1 MGVYNKGILGAF
13 SGKVGPV
20 VGASWRG
27 KEVLR
32 SLPRKGNRV
41 ATETQLLQRLKFK
54 TVSSFI
60 TPLAP
65 IISRFF
71 GSGSLEKTRTNQAM
85 SYHMTEA
92 VTYVDPNF
100 QMVYEKV
107 VISKGDL
114 LGFQAPTATP
124 SAGTKIDFTWVNNAG
139 QGQAKDNDQF
149 IIAVYEATSKST
161 VYSLNAGKRLDGSGT
176 ITLPAYLSG
185 LTVQVWIA
193 FVSENQKLYA
203 TSVYMGEVVLT

>member
-1 MGVYNKGILGAF
+1 MGLYNKGILGAF

-27 KEVLR
+27 KEILR

-54 TVSSFI
+54 TVSGFL
-60 TPLAP
+60 TPFAP
-65 IISRFF
+65 LISRFF

-92 VTYVDPNF
+92 VTYVDPDYEII
-100 QMVYEKV
+100 YEKV

-114 LGFQAPTATP
+114 LGFQSPSAT
-124 SAGTKIDFTWVNNAG
+124 SVAGTKIDFTWENNSG
-139 QGQAKDNDQF
+139 QGQAKDNDRL
-149 IIAVYEATSKST
+149 IVAVYEPTTKASI
-161 VYSLNAGKRLDGSGT
+161 YSLDSGNRGTGSGSL
-176 ITLPAYLSG
+176 TLPTYLTG

-193 FVSENQKLYA
+193 FVSEDYKLYA
-203 TSVYMGEVVLT
+203 TSTYMGEVILT

>member
-100 QMVYEKV
+100 EIIYEKV

-124 SAGTKIDFTWVNNAG
+124 AAGTKIDFTWVNNSG
-139 QGQAKDNDQF
+139 QGQAKDNDQL
-149 IIAVYEATSKST
+149 IIAVYEATTKST
-161 VYSLNAGKRLDGSGT
+161 VYSLNSGKRVDGSGT

-185 LTVQVWIA
+185 LTVHVWIA
-193 FVSENQKLYA
+193 FASENQKLYA

>member
-1 MGVYNKGILGAF
+1 MGLYNKGILGAF

-27 KEVLR
+27 KEILR

-41 ATETQLLQRLKFK
+41 ATEIQLLQRLKFK
-54 TVSSFI
+54 TVTSFL
-60 TPLAP
+60 TPFGPLV
-65 IISRFF
+65 SRFF

-100 QMVYEKV
+100 EIIYEKV

-114 LGFQAPTATP
+114 LGFQTPTVSSEP
-124 SAGTKIDFTWVNNAG
+124 GTTIHFTWDNNSG
-139 QGQAKDNDQF
+139 QGQAKDNDRL
-149 IIAVYEATSKST
+149 IVAVYEPTTKASI
-161 VYSLNAGKRLDGSGT
+161 YSLDSGKRVSGSGDMV
-176 ITLPAYLSG
+176 LPTYLSG

-193 FVSENQKLYA
+193 FVSEDQKLYA
-203 TSVYMGEVVLT
+203 TSTYMGDVVLT

>member
-100 QMVYEKV
+100 EMVYEKV

-114 LGFQAPTATP
+114 LGFQSPTAEP
-124 SAGTKIDFTWVNNAG
+124 VAGTRIDFNWTINAG
-139 QGQAKDNDQF
+139 QGQATDNDRL
-149 IIAVYEATSKST
+149 IVAVYEATTKAT
-161 VYSLNAGKRLDGSGT
+161 VYSLDSGRRIDGSGS
-176 ITLPAYLSG
+176 IILPTYLSG

>member
-1 MGVYNKGILGAF
+1 MGLYNKGILGAF

-27 KEVLR
+27 KEILR
-32 SLPRKGNRV
+32 SLPRKGNRI

-54 TVSSFI
+54 TVSSFL

-65 IISRFF
+65 IISRYF

-100 QMVYEKV
+100 DIIFEKV

-114 LGFQAPTATP
+114 LGFQSPNISSEP
-124 SAGTKIDFTWVNNAG
+124 GTTIHFTWENNSG
-139 QGQAKDNDQF
+139 QGQAKDNDRL
-149 IIAVYEATSKST
+149 IIAVYEATTKAT
-161 VYSLNAGKRLDGSGT
+161 VYSLDSGRRIDGAGN
-176 ITLPAYLSG
+176 IILPNYLSG
-185 LTVQVWIA
+185 LTAQVWIA